1 MTTICISVPALKTIT
16 RRLSS
21 DWGPT
26 LHAAA
31 RRLGPVVALI
41 YTLGFMAGERC
52 HQLVAWAQEHQLHG
66 LARLGLPGGNL
77 KASLTG
83 SAPDQFPGATEM
95 VTTSV
100 GPKPFATTNGA
111 ELLPAPDAAPVT
123 TPANVA
129 PTSIR
134 HLAAQGLSQRE
145 IAGTLGLTRYQVQK
159 ALAA

>member
-41 YTLGFMAGERC
+41 WTLWSMAADRWK
-52 HQLVAWAQEHQLHG
+52 QLVAWAQEHQLHG

-77 KASLTG
+77 KARLTG
-83 SAPDQFPGATEM
+83 SAPDQFPGATKM
-95 VTTSV
+95 VTHRQ
-100 GPKPFATTNGA
+100 
-111 ELLPAPDAAPVT
+111 AAA
-123 TPANVA
+123 ANVA
-129 PTSIR
+129 QPSIR
-134 HLAAQGLSQRE
+134 HLAAQGFSQRE
-145 IAGTLGLTRYQVQK
+145 ISSRLGVSRHKVRK
-159 ALAA
+159 ALSLA